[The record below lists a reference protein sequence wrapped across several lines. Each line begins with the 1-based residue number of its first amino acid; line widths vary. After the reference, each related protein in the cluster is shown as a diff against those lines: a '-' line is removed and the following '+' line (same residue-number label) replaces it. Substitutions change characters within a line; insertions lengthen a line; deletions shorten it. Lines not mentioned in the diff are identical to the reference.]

1 MRLDPATGAAV
12 PALSGQDILEHVP
25 GLAAIAEV
33 ECEDVS
39 RLPGPHVTPEHMWR
53 LARRAAAWLER
64 PDVQGLVVTHGTDTL
79 EETAYLLDLLLLSPK
94 PVVIVGAIRT
104 ISEAGWDGPA
114 NLLAAVRVAA
124 APESPG
130 PRCARGDERADPHR
144 LGGAEDPHRIGRLVR
159 LAGVRPGRR
168 PRRRQGALR
177 APRRAPW
184 QLDGR
189 RRRHGPARRPSRNQ
203 RRPDQVGGRRPTI
216 ASCAAASPPARPA
229 S

>member
-1 MRLDPATGAAV
+1 MVPILFTGGTISMRLDPATGAAV
-12 PALSGQDILEHVP
+12 PALSGQDILDHVP

-33 ECEDVS
+33 EGEDVS

-53 LARRAAAWLER
+53 LARRAAAWLDR

-124 APESPG
+124 APESVSYT
-130 PRCARGDERADPHR
+130 H
-144 LGGAEDPHRIGRLVR
+144 LTL
-159 LAGVRPGRR
+159 
-168 PRRRQGALR
+168 
-177 APRRAPW
+177 
-184 QLDGR
+184 
-189 RRRHGPARRPSRNQ
+189 
-203 RRPDQVGGRRPTI
+203 PTI
-216 ASCAAASPPARPA
+216 LRV
-229 S
+229 